1 MKRLTIIIL
10 LAAAAGMVSCSAVR
24 HCKAPDVDLPER
36 IAGAEIVKLEIPTEF
51 EKSMEILERA
61 VRQELPDAVISVGQ
75 AGGRAEITPERIGI
89 NLADARICDNAGSKP
104 QEEPLA
110 ADGPAAYF
118 STLPL
123 KEIVK
128 NVQDSGSPCRIS
140 NSAGTYVCNSVMYRT
155 LRLAETSQLG
165 FRAGFIHV
173 PYATEQTVTK
183 PAGTPGMALADIA
196 RGLCAAVEAVVK
208 YMGEG

>member
-1 MKRLTIIIL
+1 MKIL
-10 LAAAAGMVSCSAVR
+10 ITGFDPFGGETVNPAYEAV
-24 HCKAPDVDLPER
+24 KLLPER

-51 EKSMEILERA
+51 EKSMEILEQA

-104 QEEPLA
+104 QEQPLA

-128 NVQDSGSPCRIS
+128 NVQDSGIPCRIS
-140 NSAGTYVCNSVMYRT
+140 NSAGTYVCNSVMYWT
-155 LRLAETSQLG
+155 LRLAEASQPG

>member
-1 MKRLTIIIL
+1 MKIL
-10 LAAAAGMVSCSAVR
+10 ITGFDPFGGETVNPAYEA
-24 HCKAPDVDLPER
+24 
-36 IAGAEIVKLEIPTEF
+36 VKLLEF
-51 EKSMEILERA
+51 EKSMEILEQA

>member
-1 MKRLTIIIL
+1 M
-10 LAAAAGMVSCSAVR
+10 
-24 HCKAPDVDLPER
+24 
-36 IAGAEIVKLEIPTEF
+36 
-51 EKSMEILERA
+51 
-61 VRQELPDAVISVGQ
+61 
-75 AGGRAEITPERIGI
+75 
-89 NLADARICDNAGSKP
+89 
-104 QEEPLA
+104 
-110 ADGPAAYF
+110 
-118 STLPL
+118 
-123 KEIVK
+123 
-128 NVQDSGSPCRIS
+128 QDSGIPCRIS